1 MEDLGHGTRLVVE
14 AGEAG
19 SRLDG
24 FLAKRQ
30 ALPSASAARRAIA
43 AGIVRVGGRAAKKGV
58 HLQSGDIVEL
68 VEESAAGAVLEPA
81 FDQEL
86 TVLYQDSDLVAVD
99 KPAGIASH
107 PLHAG
112 DGPSLASALVARF
125 PECATASPDARE
137 GGLGHRLDVATSGVL
152 LAARSREAWHRLREA
167 LAAAGCEKI
176 YLAEVRGSFPAIN
189 ERDDCDEREAREFV
203 LPGPRP
209 SSFVVTVPI
218 GRQGR
223 RGNKVKLAAGRQP
236 LPARTEITLLENRPG
251 GALVEARLA
260 RGRAHQVRAHLAYL
274 GIPVCGDGTYGD
286 VLEAAEAAKAA
297 KAAKAAETANDGLR
311 LHAWIVSIVHPMTSQ
326 LLRIEAPPPTW
337 ARRE

>member
-1 MEDLGHGTRLVVE
+1 MDPINNSGSGTRLVVE
-14 AGEAG
+14 ASESGA
-19 SRLDG
+19 RLDG

-30 ALPSASAARRAIA
+30 ALPSGSAARRAIA
-43 AGIVRVGGRAAKKGV
+43 AGIVRVGGRAAKKGA
-58 HLQSGDIVEL
+58 HLQPGDIVEL
-68 VEESAAGAVLEPA
+68 VEECAASAVLEPG

-125 PECATASPDARE
+125 PECASASPDARE

-152 LAARSREAWHRLREA
+152 LAARNREAWHRLREA

-176 YLAEVRGSFPAIN
+176 YLAEICGRFPA
-189 ERDDCDEREAREFV
+189 EEEREFV

-274 GIPVCGDGTYGD
+274 GIPVSGDGTYGEA
-286 VLEAAEAAKAA
+286 LEAAEAG
-297 KAAKAAETANDGLR
+297 NHGLR

-326 LLRIEAPPPTW
+326 LLRIEAPPPGW
-337 ARRE
+337 ARCG